1 MKILNPSILK
11 KLNLPPVG
19 QVGIIV
25 EDLKT
30 AVPQYSSLLNIHP
43 WYRARISKKEI
54 VYRENPIL
62 LDLDIAVGYSGRLQF
77 ELIQVLKGEDNIYT
91 DLIQTRGQ
99 GFHHIGFMVSDIA
112 RKMDVFETAGLKR
125 IQHGTFET
133 KGGVITRFAYY
144 DSMEELGYITELIQT
159 TLFGITIG
167 MPGWMMRIGCL
178 IGDVNLIK

>member
-30 AVPQYSSLLNIHP
+30 AVPQYSSLL
-43 WYRARISKKEI
+43 
-54 VYRENPIL
+54 
-62 LDLDIAVGYSGRLQF
+62 
-77 ELIQVLKGEDNIYT
+77 
-91 DLIQTRGQ
+91 
-99 GFHHIGFMVSDIA
+99 
-112 RKMDVFETAGLKR
+112 
-125 IQHGTFET
+125 
-133 KGGVITRFAYY
+133 TRFAYY